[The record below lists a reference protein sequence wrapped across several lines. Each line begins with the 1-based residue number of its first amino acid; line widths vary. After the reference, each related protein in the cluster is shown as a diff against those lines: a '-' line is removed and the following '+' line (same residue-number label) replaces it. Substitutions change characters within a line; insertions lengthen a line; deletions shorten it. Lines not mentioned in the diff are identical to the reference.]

1 MYKLLLIVLVA
12 FFPIIGKAQK
22 TQPEIFL
29 TCGFYDRSN
38 SRPYIFLFSP
48 KNKIDL
54 FGQTD
59 DSGDKISTRYRV
71 ALKESNSSEY
81 VFIGTDSE
89 AAYYADI
96 GRKKYY
102 GDTIKINRKS
112 LDISLRSN
120 EPDPNSHFY
129 NLRFSYVCDVLDPEI
144 AKKYVKQVLNDRAEN
159 IKNTKPNR
167 I

>member
-1 MYKLLLIVLVA
+1 MYKILLLALIA
-12 FFPIIGKAQK
+12 FFPLIAKAQK

-38 SRPYIFLFSP
+38 SLPYIFLYSP

-54 FGQTD
+54 FGQPEG
-59 DSGDKISTRYRV
+59 SGDKIGTRYSV
-71 ALKESNSSEY
+71 TLKESNSNEY
-81 VFIGTDSE
+81 IFLGTDNE

-96 GRKKYY
+96 GRTKYY

-112 LDISLRSN
+112 LDISRRSN
-120 EPDPNSHFY
+120 EPDRNSHFY
-129 NLRFSYVCDVLDPEI
+129 NINFSYMCDVLDSEVT
-144 AKKYVKQVLNDRAEN
+144 KKYIKQVLDERAEKA
-159 IKNTKPNR
+159 KNTKPNR

>member
-1 MYKLLLIVLVA
+1 MLKLSCSI
-12 FFPIIGKAQK
+12 FFAMFSMAVYAQK
-22 TQPEIFL
+22 NQPEIFL

-38 SRPYIFLFSP
+38 SSPYIFLFSP

-54 FGQTD
+54 FGQPSGSTNKI
-59 DSGDKISTRYRV
+59 DSRYWV
-71 ALKESNSSEY
+71 SLKETTNNEY
-81 VFIGTDSE
+81 VFIGNDSE

-112 LDISLRSN
+112 LDITRRSN

-129 NLRFSYVCDVLDPEI
+129 NMNFSYKCDILDPETSKI
-144 AKKYVKQVLNDRAEN
+144 FVKQILEERSEKA
-159 IKNTKPNR
+159 KNVKPNK